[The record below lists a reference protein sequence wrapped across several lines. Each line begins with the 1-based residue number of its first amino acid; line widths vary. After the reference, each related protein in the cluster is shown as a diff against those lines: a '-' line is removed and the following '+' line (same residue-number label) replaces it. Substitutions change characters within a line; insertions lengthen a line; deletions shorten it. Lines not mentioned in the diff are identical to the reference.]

1 MNKKLFKLVLI
12 IGIAVVFTAGLF
24 RFVLLNSSKNISIIS
39 SSTLTKAID
48 IADLSTAEFKYRGIA
63 DVYSDEN
70 RTNVRCRIC
79 YNAVVKA
86 GINMKEVKFDQD
98 EKNKVIT
105 AILPDIGIKVNIIDE
120 QSMAVLPSN
129 TDVAIADML
138 KYSKEDAEKEATGS
152 GELKLVA
159 RENLEST
166 IKALLIPILKPQGY
180 TLEFK

>member
-12 IGIAVVFTAGLF
+12 IGLVAVLAASLF
-24 RFVLLNSSKNISIIS
+24 RFVLLNNSKKVNIIT

-63 DVYSDEN
+63 DVYSDES
-70 RTNVRCRIC
+70 RTNIRCRIC

-86 GINMKEVKFDQD
+86 GINMKDVKFDVD
-98 EKNKVIT
+98 TENKVVT
-105 AILPDIGIKVNIIDE
+105 ATLPEISIKVNVIEE

-129 TDVAIADML
+129 TDVAIAEML
-138 KYSKEDAEKEATGS
+138 KYSKEDAEKEATES
-152 GELKLVA
+152 GELNIVA

-166 IKALLIPILKPQGY
+166 IKALLLPILKPQGY

>member
-1 MNKKLFKLVLI
+1 MNRKLFKLVLI
-12 IGIAVVFTAGLF
+12 IGIAIVLAAGLF
-24 RFVLLNSSKNISIIS
+24 RFVLLNNSNNESIIAS
-39 SSTLTKAID
+39 SMLTKAID

-63 DVYSDEN
+63 DVYSDES

-86 GINMKEVKFDQD
+86 GINMKDVKFDVD
-98 EKNKVIT
+98 AENKVVT
-105 AILPDIGIKVNIIDE
+105 ATLPDIGIKVNVIDE

-138 KYSKEDAEKEATGS
+138 KYSKEDAEKEATES
-152 GELKLVA
+152 GKLKIVA

-166 IKALLIPILKPQGY
+166 INALLLPILKPQGY
-180 TLEFK
+180 TLNFQ